1 MSTQMRY
8 PKEVNQISSNDLI
21 EWNDLENIL
30 IDNWEFLGTCQLS
43 SAQKPNSI
51 VLTDFNFNIPV
62 DCKIQAVEIR
72 LDYHRDSSQNSI
84 QLDPPL
90 VRLVNVKNE
99 FEDSPLYSPS
109 VSPIERSV
117 LFEGDKISPSEINS
131 PDFGVEII
139 FDENQS
145 EFSGE
150 LFFDFVRVNI
160 NYEEQRFVIGSF
172 NAEGFPVKEKPLQKS
187 IGETFIYTVLFNNFN
202 GICKDKQDI
211 QINIPEGLE
220 VVNHYFSSDK
230 KAKIDVNDIDYEDD
244 RFDFDKLLKD
254 KEIIYDDD
262 EIDLENLIWHT
273 GVSGKGMSR
282 LRLELKCVSEGLKE
296 LTAYNKFS
304 GTGAHFYVEV
314 HPEGYE
320 HEPNVYED
328 SLLKWNS
335 QLDSDE
341 EYQLINKEIVI
352 EVNNVTREFKKAQ
365 EKVDNLKE
373 YVIKKVK
380 RELKPK
386 DKFKALSDVS
396 FTVNRGERVGIIGF
410 NGAGK
415 STLLKILSGVIRPS
429 SGSIHINGKVAPL
442 LELGAG
448 FDHNYNG
455 RENVFLNGAILGYS
469 KEFLESKYDEIVEF
483 SELEEF
489 MELPIKN
496 YSSGMIAKL
505 GFAVATLVEP
515 EILILDEILS
525 VGDVRFQKKSG
536 DKLKSLMNS
545 GTTVLLVSHSVDTI
559 RSMCNRVIWLDH
571 GKVVMDGLT
580 RDVCNAYVEAAKK
593 ASEEELENLEIY

>member
-8 PKEVNQISSNDLI
+8 PTEVNQNSSEDSI
-21 EWNDLENIL
+21 EWKDLKNVL
-30 IDNWEFLGTCQLS
+30 IDDWESLGLCQLS
-43 SAQKPNSI
+43 KGQKPNSFI
-51 VLTDFNFNIPV
+51 VSNFKFNIP
-62 DCKIQAVEIR
+62 DESKIHAMDIR
-72 LDYHRDSSQNSI
+72 LDYHRDSSQTSI
-84 QLDPPL
+84 EVKPPL
-90 VRLVNVKNE
+90 IRLVNVKNE
-99 FEDSPLYSPS
+99 FESRPLYSPT
-109 VSPIERSV
+109 VSPIERSIF
-117 LFEGDKISPSEINS
+117 FEGDKLSPNEINS
-131 PDFGVEII
+131 PDFGVEVI
-139 FDENQS
+139 FDENES

-150 LFFDFVRVNI
+150 LFFDFVRIAI
-160 NYEEQRFVIGSF
+160 NYEEQRFVIGSISG
-172 NAEGFPVKEKPLQKS
+172 EGFPVKERPLQKS
-187 IGETFIYTVLFNNFN
+187 IGETFIYTVLFNNYN

-211 QINIPEGLE
+211 KINIPDGFEI
-220 VVNHYFSSDK
+220 VNHFFGSDK
-230 KAKIDVNDIDYEDD
+230 KGRIDVTDIDYEDD
-244 RFDFDKLLKD
+244 RFDLDKLLKD
-254 KEIIYDDD
+254 KEIIYDEDK
-262 EIDLENLIWHT
+262 IDLDNLIWHT
-273 GVSGKGMSR
+273 GITGKGMSR

-296 LTAYNKFS
+296 LTAYNKYT

-328 SLLKWNS
+328 SLLKWDS
-335 QLDSDE
+335 ELDSDE
-341 EYQLINKEIVI
+341 EYQLINKEVVI
-352 EVNNVTREFKKAQ
+352 EVNNVSREFKKAQ

-373 YVIKKVK
+373 YVIKWLK

-386 DKFKALSDVS
+386 DKFRALTDVS

-429 SGSIHINGKVAPL
+429 SGSININGKVAPL

-469 KEFLESKYDEIVEF
+469 REFLESKYDEIVDF

-536 DKLKSLMNS
+536 DKLKSLMNA

-571 GKVVMDGLT
+571 GKIVMDGLT
-580 RDVCNAYVEAAKK
+580 KDVCDAYVEAAKK
-593 ASEEELENLEIY
+593 ASEDQLSGLQI